1 MANLG
6 SKTWEMVDNSAE
18 KGRKVVSMTHQ
29 CTYAIHPINENE
41 IINTNP
47 M

>member
-1 MANLG
+1 MAILG
-6 SKTWEMVDNSAE
+6 SKTWEMDNSAE
-18 KGRKVVSMTHQ
+18 KGRKLASITHQ